1 VEVWTTMTY
10 WVRAFCTDE
19 EIPTLGM
26 VLAWTAGHGVDLTG
40 EPGSPAWT
48 PEELQDRP
56 WDSVGLWYRPD
67 WAPLLVSI
75 NHVADRPTLFA
86 DNLFASDV
94 GRMREAL
101 AEFTRSPQRDLVLT
115 HLARSRFVVAVQLP
129 ISALDD
135 DDMWEAVSALL
146 DYFVEHS
153 GAIVHIEG
161 DGFYQADKLI
171 LETARL

>member
-1 VEVWTTMTY
+1 MEVWTTMTY

-19 EIPTLGM
+19 EVPTLGM
-26 VLAWTAGHGVDLTG
+26 VLAWTASRGVDLTE
-40 EPGSPAWT
+40 EPGSRAWT

-56 WDSVGLWYRPD
+56 WDSLGLWYRPD

-75 NHVADRPTLFA
+75 NHGNDRPALVA
-86 DNLFASDV
+86 GSLFASDV
-94 GRMREAL
+94 RRMRKAL
-101 AEFTRSPQRDLVLT
+101 MEFPTSQQRDLVLA

-135 DDMWEAVSALL
+135 DDLWDAVSALL

-161 DGFYQADKLI
+161 
-171 LETARL
+171 TASTRRTS